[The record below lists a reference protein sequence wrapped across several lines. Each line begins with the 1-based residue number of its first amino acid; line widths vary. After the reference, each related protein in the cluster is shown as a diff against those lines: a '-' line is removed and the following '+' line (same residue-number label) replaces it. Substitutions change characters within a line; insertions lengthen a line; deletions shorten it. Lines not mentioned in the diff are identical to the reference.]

1 MKDMGVAL
9 SGGVQPTWSM
19 YSGRDKGSSRF
30 ILLTDIYLFMQ
41 IKLHKNAIW
50 RNLEYI
56 IRDFEVLNGKQ
67 KD

>member
-9 SGGVQPTWSM
+9 SGGVQPTWST
-19 YSGRDKGSSRF
+19 YSGGDKGSSRL
-30 ILLTDIYLFMQ
+30 ILLTDIYLFLQ
-41 IKLHKNAIW
+41 IKLHKNAIR